1 MAVLDGKVA
10 IVTGAASGIGR
21 AAAELFAR
29 EGAAV
34 VAADRVAGE
43 GTVQLDAGSEED
55 VQALVERCVAQ
66 HGGLDIVFANA
77 GISGGLASIFE
88 QTSADWQE
96 ILRVNLI
103 GPFLL
108 VKYAA
113 PHIKE
118 RGGGSIICT
127 ASVAGLRAGA
137 GGAAYSASK
146 AGLINFVKVA
156 ATQLAGSNVRVNA
169 ICPGLIETGMTAELF
184 EWARSTGRESRI
196 GRLNP
201 LRRGGDPAEIASV
214 ALFLASDSSSYVN
227 GQAIA
232 VDGGLSA
239 SHPFAHQDYGR
250 TSA

>member
-1 MAVLDGKVA
+1 MGVLDGKVA

-21 AAAELFAR
+21 AAAELFVR

-34 VAADRVAGE
+34 VAADRVAGD
-43 GTVQLDAGSEED
+43 GMTQLDAGSEDE
-55 VQALVERCVAQ
+55 VKGLVERSVADF
-66 HGGLDIVFANA
+66 GGLDIIFANA
-77 GISGGLASIFE
+77 GISGGMASMFE
-88 QTSADWQE
+88 QSAADWAE

-108 VKYAA
+108 TKYAA

-118 RGGGSIICT
+118 RGGGSVICT
-127 ASVAGLRAGA
+127 ASVAGIRAGA

-169 ICPGLIETGMTAELF
+169 ICPGLVETGMTAELF

-196 GRLNP
+196 GRLNA
-201 LRRGGDPAEIASV
+201 LRRGGKPAEIASV
-214 ALFLASDSSSYVN
+214 ALFLASEAASYVN

-239 SHPFAHQDYGR
+239 SHPFSQQDYGR